1 MRPTIASI
9 AASLALALV
18 GFALAVAVAHGAS
31 SHQSGCHSQHTC
43 PSDHHTYV
51 WTDTT
56 TGLAWDC
63 VEPGASEYDPARDTT
78 VIVYQGLTYYCRSA
92 STVTTTTT
100 DTTTTSTTAT
110 ESTSTSTPTTTVPV
124 PQFVLPDPD
133 ITPGALNRAVRQS
146 TIKKTIC
153 RSGWTTTI
161 RPP

>member
-63 VEPGASEYDPARDTT
+63 VEPGASEYDSTRDTT

-92 STVTTTTT
+92 SASTTSTSIATTATDSTST
-100 DTTTTSTTAT
+100 DTMTISTETTSTTMT
-110 ESTSTSTPTTTVPV
+110 TPLPV
-124 PQFVLPDPD
+124 PQLILPDPAL
-133 ITPGALNRAVRQS
+133 TPGAL
-146 TIKKTIC
+146 
-153 RSGWTTTI
+153 
-161 RPP
+161 